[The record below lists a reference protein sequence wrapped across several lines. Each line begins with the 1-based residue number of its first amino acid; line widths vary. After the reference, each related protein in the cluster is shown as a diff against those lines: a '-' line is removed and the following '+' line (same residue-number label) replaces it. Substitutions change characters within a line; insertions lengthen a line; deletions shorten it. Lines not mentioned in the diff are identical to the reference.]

1 MSFRARRV
9 TLSMLMMAAVLT
21 MLAGEGVAG
30 AQGAGVVS
38 GTQLVPVDNC
48 NGAGFGFP
56 ITGDLVGCWYT
67 DIGPLHQWVHIWPF
81 QDAAERQ
88 RVRAEAVERKMWPP
102 VTAEWLLRMENCLA
116 LPAAFSPLH

>member
-9 TLSMLMMAAVLT
+9 TLSMLMMAAVLA

-67 DIGPLHQWVHIWPF
+67 D
-81 QDAAERQ
+81 
-88 RVRAEAVERKMWPP
+88 
-102 VTAEWLLRMENCLA
+102 TATLTHTDPNGVVYAGTEHFVGCIDTNHGGTCGAGEPTGTFRMTFTFTGTFDTLTG
-116 LPAAFSPLH
+116 

>member
-9 TLSMLMMAAVLT
+9 TLSMLMMAAVLA

-48 NGAGFGFP
+48 NG
-56 ITGDLVGCWYT
+56 DLTEEG
-67 DIGPLHQWVHIWPF
+67 
-81 QDAAERQ
+81 ER
-88 RVRAEAVERKMWPP
+88 RVRTVDAVLRQAQDDRGLRQAQAGRRSITLVKVERK
-102 VTAEWLLRMENCLA
+102 
-116 LPAAFSPLH
+116 H